1 MLMRHLLPIVAILCA
16 LPSLAGAADQRGV
29 LVHEGLERGYLLHV
43 PAALD
48 ASRPVPLVLA
58 LHGGGGTGAR
68 MVQLTGGGFNTLA
81 DRDGFIVAYP
91 DGLEKHWNDGR
102 AGVSWRAHREGVDD
116 VGFLAALIARLADE
130 WPVDARR
137 VYVTGTS
144 NGGMMAIRMG
154 CELADKIAAIAP
166 VIGAMP
172 AALAPRCAP
181 SAPLSVLFMNG
192 VQDPLV
198 PWEGGEVRLGRKNF
212 GAVLSVAESVKFWV
226 AHNRC
231 RVPPVVTDEP
241 DRDPRDGTRV
251 RRESHDSCRD
261 GTAVVLYAIEGG
273 GHTWPGGYQYLP
285 ERVIGKGSRDIDGAE
300 VIWDFF
306 KRQAKPQTGL
316 L

>member
-1 MLMRHLLPIVAILCA
+1 
-16 LPSLAGAADQRGV
+16 
-29 LVHEGLERGYLLHV
+29 
-43 PAALD
+43 
-48 ASRPVPLVLA
+48 LVLA
-58 LHGGGGTGAR
+58 LHGGGGTDAR

-81 DRDGFIVAYP
+81 DRDGFLVAYP

-102 AGVSWRAHREGVDD
+102 AGVSWRAHRDGVDD
-116 VGFLAALIARLADE
+116 VGFLAALIARLAGE

-137 VYVTGTS
+137 VYVTGAS
-144 NGGMMAIRMG
+144 NGGMMAIRLG

-198 PWEGGEVRLGRKNF
+198 PWQGGEVRLGRKNF
-212 GAVLSVAESVKFWV
+212 GTVLSVAESVKFW
-226 AHNRC
+226 ATHNRC
-231 RVPPVVTDEP
+231 AVAPVVTDQP

-251 RRESHDSCRD
+251 RREFYESCRD
-261 GTAVVLYAIEGG
+261 GTEVVLYAIEGG
-273 GHTWPGGYQYLP
+273 GHTWPGGYQYRP

-300 VIWDFF
+300 AIWNFF
-306 KRQAKPQTGL
+306 RRQAKSATH
-316 L
+316 